1 MKGVVVVDANLLV
14 LLVVGAASRRLIS
27 RHKRLSDYAI
37 EDFELL
43 GLILADFDEIV
54 LLPHVVAEVSTLAR
68 QIDGPAFGQVQDA
81 FRKLIE
87 TCPELPVASMDGV
100 QREEFGAHGLTDSI
114 LLHLCTMQINGARP
128 TLLTADTAL
137 ANIAFSL
144 GYSVIDYR
152 REFQSLA

>member
-1 MKGVVVVDANLLV
+1 MKG
-14 LLVVGAASRRLIS
+14 
-27 RHKRLSDYAI
+27 
-37 EDFELL
+37 
-43 GLILADFDEIV
+43 
-54 LLPHVVAEVSTLAR
+54 VAEVSALAR

-87 TCPELPVASMDGV
+87 TCPELPVASIVGIHRDEFESYGV
-100 QREEFGAHGLTDSI
+100 TDSV
-114 LLHLCTMQINGARP
+114 LLHLCTMQIDAARP

-137 ANIAFSL
+137 ANIALSL